1 MRLKKA
7 QLILNISSCV
17 LLMEPDVTVPN
28 KMPNNHAYNVMRK
41 AYDYLFKFH
50 PLSDNEEW
58 DIPLIGL
65 NVRNFVYQQAPKMHT
80 KDKELIIR
88 KAASMSI
95 YGALQLVN
103 QDASDTVTWQQICDV
118 NKRPARG
125 KILRWFTLLAE
136 LIQKASYLKDF
147 CMTERTPFNSE
158 NSLDHEE

>member
-1 MRLKKA
+1 M
-7 QLILNISSCV
+7 S
-17 LLMEPDVTVPN
+17 
-28 KMPNNHAYNVMRK
+28 NNHAYNVMRK
-41 AYDYLFKFH
+41 AHDYLFKFH
-50 PLSDNEEW
+50 PLSDNKEW
-58 DIPLIGL
+58 DIPLIGP
-65 NVRNFVYQQAPKMHT
+65 NVRNFVYQQALKMHT

-147 CMTERTPFNSE
+147 
-158 NSLDHEE
+158 